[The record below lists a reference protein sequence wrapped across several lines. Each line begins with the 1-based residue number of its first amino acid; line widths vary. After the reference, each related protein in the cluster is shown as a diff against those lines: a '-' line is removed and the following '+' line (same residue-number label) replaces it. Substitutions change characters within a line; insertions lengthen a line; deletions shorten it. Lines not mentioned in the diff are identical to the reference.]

1 MSKSSMLR
9 VVHVAEEVS
18 EIAGGIPA
26 VVYQLSKRL
35 AERGITTQVAYAKGT
50 PDFLP
55 AGMDSFA
62 FPPAVLGR
70 SWSWS
75 YRLQTDVVKLTTRQ
89 NHDWPVFHIH
99 GIWSAP
105 QYFASRAANLSGVP
119 FVITAHGMLEPWLWN
134 KQGFIIHVKKLLY
147 WKLFGY
153 PALSKASVIHAI
165 TPMER
170 THLSNLFPKNRIVII
185 PNAIDLA
192 EYQDIDTSNEKQKV
206 ILFLGRIEPKKGVD
220 ILLKSF
226 ARANLDKNWKMIIVG
241 PFWSNAYQLQLEKIV
256 TEFNLGNRV
265 KFMGPV
271 FGEEKL
277 RLLRSSW
284 VMVVPS
290 HSEVVG
296 LVNLEAAAML
306 LPSITTH
313 QTGLYDWEA
322 GGGLLIQPDVVDL
335 QKALERVC
343 LWSDREREERGFA
356 SRKLI
361 QSRYSWE
368 AVLPMWI
375 SLYQSL
381 I

>member
-1 MSKSSMLR
+1 MSKSEILR
-9 VVHVAEEVS
+9 VVHIAEEVS
-18 EIAGGIPA
+18 EIAGGVPA
-26 VVYQLSKRL
+26 VVFQLSKRL
-35 AERGITTQVAYAKGT
+35 AARGITTQVAFAKGT
-50 PDFLP
+50 SDFLP
-55 AGMDSFA
+55 AGIDSFA
-62 FPPAVLGR
+62 FPPSVLGR
-70 SWSWS
+70 LWSWS

-89 NHDWPVFHIH
+89 DHDWPVFHIH

-105 QYFASRAANLSGVP
+105 QYFASRAADLSGVP
-119 FVITAHGMLEPWLWN
+119 FVVTAHGMLEPWLWN
-134 KQGFIIHVKKLLY
+134 KQGFIIHAKKLIY

-153 PALSKASVIHAI
+153 PALSKARVIHAI

-206 ILFLGRIEPKKGVD
+206 ILFLGRVEPKKGVD

-226 ARANLDKNWKMIIVG
+226 ARANLDKHWKMIIVG

-256 TEFNLGNRV
+256 TEFNIGNRV

-271 FGEEKL
+271 FGEEKI
-277 RLLRSSW
+277 RLLRTSW
-284 VMVVPS
+284 VMVAPS

-296 LVNLEAAAML
+296 LVNLEAGAML

-313 QTGLYDWEA
+313 QTGLYDWEE

-335 QKALERVC
+335 QKALEQAC
-343 LWSDREREERGFA
+343 LWSDRERQERGLA
-356 SRKLI
+356 SRQLI
-361 QSRYSWE
+361 QSRYSWD